1 LLAGQIG
8 AGWIRGGAWMTVRR
22 IVTEEVDGRSR
33 IVDDGPAPSTWCDE
47 IWATT
52 PDHPLGRVST
62 APARELSARP
72 GGTFFRMVKLSPDA
86 VVRAAMAGRAV
97 NEVDSEGFH
106 RTPTVDYVYVLDG
119 PVELVLDDTSVVV
132 QPGDCVVQRGTN
144 HAWRNHGTEP
154 VRLLAVMIGV

>member
-1 LLAGQIG
+1 
-8 AGWIRGGAWMTVRR
+8 MTVRR
-22 IVTEEVDGRSR
+22 IVTEDVNGRSR
-33 IVDDGPAPSTWCDE
+33 VVDDGPAPSSWCDE

-52 PDHPLGRVST
+52 PDQPLGHTSA

-72 GGTFFRMVKLSPDA
+72 GGTFFRMVQLSPHA
-86 VVRAAMAGRAV
+86 VVRAASAERAV
-97 NEVDSEGFH
+97 DGVDSEGFH

-132 QPGDCVVQRGTN
+132 EPGDCVVQRGTN

-154 VRLLAVMIGV
+154 IRLLAVMVGV

>member
-1 LLAGQIG
+1 
-8 AGWIRGGAWMTVRR
+8 MTVRR
-22 IVTEEVDGRSR
+22 IVTEDVNGRSG
-33 IVDDGPAPSTWCDE
+33 IVEDGPAPRSWCDE

-52 PDHPLGRVST
+52 PDQPLGRASA

-72 GGTFFRMVKLSPDA
+72 GGTFFRMVQLPPDA
-86 VVRAAMAGRAV
+86 VVRAATAARTVEG
-97 NEVDSEGFH
+97 VDSEGFH

-119 PVELVLDDTSVVV
+119 PVELVLDDASVVV
-132 QPGDCVVQRGTN
+132 EAGDCVVQRGTN